1 MNDVFLSYARED
13 REVVEQLAAA
23 IDDAGLAVWWD
34 KNIEPGTRFDKVLEN
49 ELHKSR
55 CVVVAWSQNSI
66 DSDWVC
72 SEAHEGFERGILMP
86 VMLESVSPPLPFKR
100 MQSADLHGW
109 PARIG
114 SDSEFEL
121 LLNGIR
127 RVLLASNNNN
137 APARSATPDNVAK
150 AKTSVAVLP
159 FTDRSGNADDEYLA
173 DGRATGS
180 YLGQQFSTALR
191 RLSGE
196 GGPAALVRLSTVGDR
211 EAGLALLVD
220 LAGAVLGR

>member
-72 SEAHEGFERGILMP
+72 SEAHEGFERGKGTGHGSPWPYDRQVP
-86 VMLESVSPPLPFKR
+86 VVFAGPGVANTSSTEPLAQDRVAATLCKMLGIPPPNQLRTIQPLP
-100 MQSADLHGW
+100 
-109 PARIG
+109 G
-114 SDSEFEL
+114 S
-121 LLNGIR
+121 
-127 RVLLASNNNN
+127 
-137 APARSATPDNVAK
+137 
-150 AKTSVAVLP
+150 
-159 FTDRSGNADDEYLA
+159 
-173 DGRATGS
+173 
-180 YLGQQFSTALR
+180 
-191 RLSGE
+191 
-196 GGPAALVRLSTVGDR
+196 
-211 EAGLALLVD
+211 
-220 LAGAVLGR
+220 